1 MPQVLFF
8 DIFFNKDP
16 YLNAVELALS
26 EPKWIIQQ
34 LWKSKIDWDEILPSD
49 LTKRW
54 QTWLEIYQIYEI
66 SL

>member
-1 MPQVLFF
+1 MMPQVLFF

-16 YLNAVELALS
+16 CLNAVELALS

-54 QTWLEIYQIYEI
+54 QTWLDN
-66 SL
+66 LPDL